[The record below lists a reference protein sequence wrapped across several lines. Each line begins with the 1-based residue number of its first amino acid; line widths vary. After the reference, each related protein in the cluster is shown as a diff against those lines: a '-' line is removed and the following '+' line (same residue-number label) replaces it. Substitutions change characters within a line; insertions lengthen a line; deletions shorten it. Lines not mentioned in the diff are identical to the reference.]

1 VFTGSGAWWFVLGG
15 KWGVFEERLAGFEQC
30 ERDWL
35 SDLGESVH
43 SYYSLY
49 WEEFKDFVGMNAS
62 EILNLRAQDLTLL
75 HTDPGRWRFEGM
87 AKKFYRSLYM
97 GRDPPHPTS
106 TDRVKLTAVQSFF
119 SHHRMD
125 LKFKRGELEQ
135 PILTTKY
142 YDIRLV
148 DIKEAVK
155 VCSLEEKWIVLGG
168 KSLGQ
173 RVGVFAKIR
182 TDDVEPLLEEE
193 PPVPIDIR
201 TQKKNLW
208 AHPCLD
214 RDALEAARELLAIRN
229 REEDSNPYLLKGRG
243 SRPMT
248 RDAVNKAVRR
258 VADKAHTINPK
269 TWRYKERGENLRFHQ
284 FRRFLNSSLQTAGV
298 VKDVRNY
305 IIGHKLSST
314 DRAYTADNR
323 RKAYQDAEPYM
334 ILSRT
339 STPDMERVKKEML
352 LELWREQAR
361 MLGIDPLKVRI
372 ERQKELGREPDLEEE
387 KEALQNEIKKMT
399 VQISKKASAD
409 DCQKIVSER
418 DLPFMLDRGWRVVA
432 TLPSGNVVV
441 EE

>member
-1 VFTGSGAWWFVLGG
+1 VGG
-15 KWGVFEERLAGFEQC
+15 RWGVFEERLAGFERC
-30 ERDWL
+30 ELDWL
-35 SDLGESVH
+35 SELSEGVH

-49 WEEFKDFVGMNAS
+49 WQQFKDFVGMKAS
-62 EILNLRAQDLTLL
+62 EILDLRARDLRLL
-75 HTDPGRWRFEGM
+75 HTDKGRWRFEGL
-87 AKKFYRSLYM
+87 AKRFYRSLYRN
-97 GRDPPHPTS
+97 RDPPHPTS

-135 PILTTKY
+135 PILTTRY

-155 VCSLEEKWIVLGG
+155 VCSIEEKWIVLGG

-182 TDDVEPLLEEE
+182 RDEVEPLLEEE
-193 PPVPIDIR
+193 PPVPFDVR
-201 TQKKNLW
+201 THKKNLW

-229 REEDSNPYLLKGRG
+229 GEGDSNPYLLKGHG
-243 SRPMT
+243 NRPMT
-248 RDAVNKAVRR
+248 RDAINKAVRR
-258 VADKAHTINPK
+258 VAEKAHAVNPK
-269 TWRYKERGENLRFHQ
+269 TWRYKERGEKLRFHQ
-284 FRRFLNSSLQTAGV
+284 FRKFLNSALQTAGV

-314 DRAYTADNR
+314 DRAYTADIR

-334 ILSRT
+334 TVSRT
-339 STPDMERVKKEML
+339 SSPDMEQVKKEML
-352 LELWREQAR
+352 LEMWREQAK
-361 MLGIDPLKVRI
+361 MLGIDPMKVRI
-372 ERQKELGREPDLEEE
+372 EKQKELGREPDMEEE
-387 KEALQNEIKKMT
+387 KKALQNEIRKMT
-399 VQISKKASAD
+399 VQASKTACAG
-409 DCQKIVSER
+409 DCQKIVSEK
-418 DLPFMLDRGWRVVA
+418 DLPYMLDRGWRVVA
-432 TLPSGNVVV
+432 TLPSGNVVI